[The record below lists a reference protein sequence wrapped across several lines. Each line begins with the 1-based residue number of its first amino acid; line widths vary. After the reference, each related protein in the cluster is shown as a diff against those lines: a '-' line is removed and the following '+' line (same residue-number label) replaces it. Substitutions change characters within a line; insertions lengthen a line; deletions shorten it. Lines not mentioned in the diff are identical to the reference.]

1 MATGILAMLAKP
13 KGGGKGMEDE
23 GPPSS
28 RPGSEMGGDE
38 VGDALMEMFDSL
50 KAGDGK
56 GAGLAF
62 RRAKEACDDSY
73 SSEEPDEMG
82 EEKDDLDL

>member
-13 KGGGKGMEDE
+13 KGGKGMSSEDE

-28 RPGSEMGGDE
+28 KPGGGSE
-38 VGDALMEMFDSL
+38 VGDALMEMFDAL
-50 KAGDGK
+50 KGGDST
-56 GAGLAF
+56 GAELAF

>member
-13 KGGGKGMEDE
+13 KGGKGMSSEDE

-28 RPGSEMGGDE
+28 KPGGGGSEVGEALMDMFDALKGGD
-38 VGDALMEMFDSL
+38 SH
-50 KAGDGK
+50 
-56 GAGLAF
+56 GAELAF
-62 RRAKEACDDSY
+62 RRAKAACDDSY
-73 SSEEPDEMG
+73 EEESPDEMG

>member
-13 KGGGKGMEDE
+13 KGKPGGDSD

-28 RPGSEMGGDE
+28 RTGKGSE
-38 VGDALMEMFDSL
+38 VGEALMEMFDAL
-50 KAGDGK
+50 KGGDAS
-56 GAGLAF
+56 GAELAF

-73 SSEEPDEMG
+73 KGDESMDEEMG
-82 EEKDDLDL
+82 GEEEDELDL